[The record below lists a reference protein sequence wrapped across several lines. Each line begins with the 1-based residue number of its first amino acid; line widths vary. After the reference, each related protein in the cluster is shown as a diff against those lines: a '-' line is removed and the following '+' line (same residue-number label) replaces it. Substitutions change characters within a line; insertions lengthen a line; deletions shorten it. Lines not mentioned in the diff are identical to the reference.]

1 MGYLQRGTSGAAC
14 PDESL
19 PNFLGADGLHG
30 GFPCMEAQLAALR
43 VNNAVIPLKS
53 MEKAT
58 DWFIFA
64 DIET

>member
-1 MGYLQRGTSGAAC
+1 
-14 PDESL
+14 
-19 PNFLGADGLHG
+19 
-30 GFPCMEAQLAALR
+30 MEAQLAALR